1 MIKYYYSYRENN
13 KHDTLINNIIFNS
26 DYECIKC
33 GKTNPVTEP
42 TCIKCGYRNIRMLK
56 LLGKFYQINNKIK
69 LLRNKAFLEG
79 SPFLDLPIIKKIIM
93 FYPDI
98 STKNFNYILE
108 NYEEVIT
115 ELDFILLKLI

>member
-13 KHDTLINNIIFNS
+13 KHDTMINNIIFNS
-26 DYECIKC
+26 DYDCIKC
-33 GKTNPVTEP
+33 NKTNPVTEP

-56 LLGKFYQINNKIK
+56 LLDKFYQINNKIK
-69 LLRNKAFLEG
+69 LLKNKSFLVNSLFE
-79 SPFLDLPIIKKIIM
+79 DLPIVHKIIM

-98 STKNFNYILE
+98 STKNFKYILE

-115 ELDFILLKLI
+115 KLDFMLLKLI